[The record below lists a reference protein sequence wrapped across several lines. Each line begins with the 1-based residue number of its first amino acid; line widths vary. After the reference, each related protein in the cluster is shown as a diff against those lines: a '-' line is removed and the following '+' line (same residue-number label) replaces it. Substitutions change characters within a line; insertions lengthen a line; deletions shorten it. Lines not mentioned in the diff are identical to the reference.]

1 MSCTDLGDMAASI
14 TRSVYYCPIDNCVLR
29 QHGQMTSLDLKR
41 VQQMY
46 PLQTR
51 CCRNIT
57 CQNHNYYKIEVA
69 IGCSRKLLLVDKSR
83 YGTSR
88 DLRYFFTL
96 FQER

>member
-1 MSCTDLGDMAASI
+1 MAASL
-14 TRSVYYCPIDNCVLR
+14 TRSFYYCPIDNCIVR
-29 QHGQMTSLDLKR
+29 QHGQMTSLVLKR
-41 VQQMY
+41 VQEMC

-69 IGCSRKLLLVDKSR
+69 IVRRLKLMLLDKSR